1 MISGLVD
8 SKRVLVCLG
17 PGGVGKT
24 TTAAA
29 IGALAARRG
38 RRTLVCTI
46 DPAPRLADA
55 LGTGGLGPDPRPVP
69 AEARRALGIEG
80 AAGDLL
86 SAVRIDTERTFEKL
100 VTEAVADPDMRRRI
114 FDNTLYRQ
122 ITTMLTGSQEY
133 AATLALHDFVVS
145 GQWDLVVLDTPP
157 TTNALDFL
165 DAPQRIAAAV
175 SSPALKWFSRPPE
188 KESRFSFQR
197 LRSGGALLVRRLAKL
212 VGNTFLDDVGAFLV
226 DFQEA
231 LAGFLVRAKAVDEL
245 LRGPDVGFLLVLAP
259 VVAAVDE
266 ALYFHDRLRAAGIQ
280 LAGFVANRVQP
291 RAGLTDVG
299 AIAAALQAH
308 AAFAELAAG
317 TIEDAATILAPVARA
332 FGDLH
337 ASERREL
344 ARLGSRAA
352 GISITEVPLFDHGV
366 DNLAELRVVGE
377 HLSARRA

>member
-1 MISGLVD
+1 
-8 SKRVLVCLG
+8 
-17 PGGVGKT
+17 
-24 TTAAA
+24 
-29 IGALAARRG
+29 
-38 RRTLVCTI
+38 
-46 DPAPRLADA
+46 
-55 LGTGGLGPDPRPVP
+55 
-69 AEARRALGIEG
+69 
-80 AAGDLL
+80 
-86 SAVRIDTERTFEKL
+86 
-100 VTEAVADPDMRRRI
+100 
-114 FDNTLYRQ
+114 
-122 ITTMLTGSQEY
+122 
-133 AATLALHDFVVS
+133 
-145 GQWDLVVLDTPP
+145 
-157 TTNALDFL
+157 
-165 DAPQRIAAAV
+165 
-175 SSPALKWFSRPPE
+175 
-188 KESRFSFQR
+188 
-197 LRSGGALLVRRLAKL
+197 
-212 VGNTFLDDVGAFLV
+212 
-226 DFQEA
+226 
-231 LAGFLVRAKAVDEL
+231 
-245 LRGPDVGFLLVLAP
+245 

-308 AAFAELAAG
+308 AAFAELSAG